1 MQRDLDLIRSL
12 LLGIEAQ
19 GSGGAAASGWQSSG
33 ESNGQS
39 TETIH
44 YHVQLLNDAGLVVAD
59 EIVPGQWWPE
69 RITWAGHEFLDLARD
84 EELWLSVTAEIGER
98 VGSAP
103 FSVVREVLERRM
115 RDRLQ
120 PPRTRRK

>member
-19 GSGGAAASGWQSSG
+19 GRGVAASGWQSSS
-33 ESNGQS
+33 ETDGQS
-39 TETIH
+39 TESIH

-84 EELWLSVTAEIGER
+84 EELWRSVSVEIEAR

-115 RDRLQ
+115 RDRLK
-120 PPRTRRK
+120 PTRTRRK